1 MQDRGYNPATAEL
14 IYVIRASYAGG
25 RHSDLHGQ
33 SGNHLAFRT
42 KFDEFYCALK
52 LLALVSFS

>member
-14 IYVIRASYAGG
+14 IYVIRACHAGG
-25 RHSDLHGQ
+25 RHSDLRGQ
-33 SGNHLAFRT
+33 SEKHLPFRT